1 MGGDARSLGQVTQK
15 TVKQPLAAPKISFP
29 TNAVYMSITYSQ
41 GKEHSRWGY
50 LSFYSANK
58 PFPLHSTARAHRP
71 CLFIC
76 PCAGTELVKTAGNSP
91 EKRQEQEVCP
101 WENIATQSIFT
112 LIHRTSWIPGLGQPH
127 GQNIALQY
135 CVMGEEQS
143 GTQVTERLAWVLPG
157 KSKGTQ
163 ERAVRR
169 GDVTRLPHLRS

>member
-1 MGGDARSLGQVTQK
+1 MAG
-15 TVKQPLAAPKISFP
+15 PKISFP
-29 TNAVYMSITYSQ
+29 TNAVYVSITYSQ
-41 GKEHSRWGY
+41 GKEHNRWGY

-58 PFPLHSTARAHRP
+58 PFPPHSTAWMHRP

-76 PCAGTELVKTAGNSP
+76 LCASTELVKTAGNSP
-91 EKRQEQEVCP
+91 EKRQEQQVCP
-101 WENIATQSIFT
+101 WENIATQSTFT
-112 LIHRTSWIPGLGQPH
+112 LIHRTSWIPGLGQPR

-143 GTQVTERLAWVLPG
+143 GTQVTEQLAWVLPG
-157 KSKGTQ
+157 KAKGTQ